1 MTAPQRR
8 IFVLGGT
15 GSIGA
20 AVVAELVR
28 RGHQVTGLARSEASA
43 QRLSAMGAQS
53 IAGDIAAPAGW
64 VERLPP
70 VDAVVHAAADFASD
84 MGAVE
89 TRLLDA
95 LLPALGG
102 MQPKPRF
109 VYTGGCWLYGGTGDR
124 VADETTPFDPLP
136 EFAWMV
142 PNLDRVLASEDVD
155 GVVVHPAMV
164 YAGQDGVF
172 RRFAGDARAG
182 RPIRVV
188 GGPAVR
194 WPLVHRDDLAQLYA
208 SALERGARG
217 ESYCGASVDGI
228 AVGKIAAAFARRHGR
243 AEAGLRFIGAG
254 DAAREL
260 GEWARGLALDQQMS
274 SAKAR
279 RVLGWR
285 PLHCDPLAEILSA
298 PAQD

>member
-8 IFVLGGT
+8 ILVLGGT

-28 RGHQVTGLARSEASA
+28 RGDQVTGLARSEASA
-43 QRLSAMGAQS
+43 QRLSAMGARS
-53 IAGDIAAPAGW
+53 IAGDIAAPARW

-124 VADETTPFDPLP
+124 VADASLRSPGGNPVGARARLTQRP
-136 EFAWMV
+136 EAA
-142 PNLDRVLASEDVD
+142 DRV
-155 GVVVHPAMV
+155 
-164 YAGQDGVF
+164 
-172 RRFAGDARAG
+172 
-182 RPIRVV
+182 
-188 GGPAVR
+188 
-194 WPLVHRDDLAQLYA
+194 
-208 SALERGARG
+208 
-217 ESYCGASVDGI
+217 
-228 AVGKIAAAFARRHGR
+228 AAAPPTR
-243 AEAGLRFIGAG
+243 
-254 DAAREL
+254 
-260 GEWARGLALDQQMS
+260 
-274 SAKAR
+274 
-279 RVLGWR
+279 
-285 PLHCDPLAEILSA
+285 
-298 PAQD
+298 